1 MNNFRAT
8 NPEQCSKLGYKYNT
22 IHEKELTVYLTFKVL
37 VPHNL
42 TPILDELYQR
52 ASVCVNRMLEA
63 RAKSSSKYYKEIPC
77 VLAKS
82 LISKYQRNKKLK
94 QVKNLVLPVCG
105 DKGKQ
110 VKIESGGVRVPA
122 FFKKKVIPVTFPKP
136 IIGFIRQVEFF
147 KRNGVWYMSYSYNT
161 PKAIEYKPQGF
172 LGVDRNS
179 VGNVAT
185 IANALTGKVRKIGPD
200 TAGITKNFRNRRKNL
215 QKKGA
220 KNALKKIR
228 RKQSNRVKDINHKVS
243 RAVVDYAKSH
253 CLAIV
258 LEDLG
263 KISKKGK
270 AKRYVQKSQWSFY
283 QLETF
288 IKYKAD
294 LLGVPIYFVN
304 PAYTSQVCSRC
315 GSINKPNSKNYKC
328 SNCGHFDH
336 RDSNAAFNISA
347 KGYMLDEQTVG
358 HSASAV
364 PFIGDGLN
372 QSSEKAVQLE
382 SSGGV

>member
-1 MNNFRAT
+1 MQNFIA
-8 NPEQCSKLGYKYNT
+8 KLGRKYNMVD
-22 IHEKELTVYLTFKVL
+22 EKEFTMCLTFKV
-37 VPHNL
+37 VIPHNL
-42 TPILDELYQR
+42 TPILDELYQKT
-52 ASVCVNRMLEA
+52 SVCVNRMLED
-63 RAKSSSKYYKEIPC
+63 RTKSSSKYYKEIPC

-110 VKIESGGVRVPA
+110 VKIVEGGIRVPA
-122 FFKKKVIPVTFPKP
+122 FFKKSILPVKFPKP
-136 IIGFIRQVEFF
+136 ISGFIRQVEFF
-147 KRNGVWYMSYSYNT
+147 KRNGKWFMSYSYNI
-161 PKAIEYKPQGF
+161 PILQEQGVQGF

-179 VGNVAT
+179 VGNVVVCADVMS
-185 IANALTGKVRKIGPD
+185 GKVRKLGPD
-200 TAGITKNFRNRRKNL
+200 TSGITKNLRNRRKSL

-243 RAVVDYAKSH
+243 RSIVDYAKSH

-288 IKYKAD
+288 IKYKAA
-294 LLGVPIYFVN
+294 LLGIPIYFVN

-315 GSINKPNSKNYKC
+315 GSINKPNGKNYKC
-328 SNCGHFDH
+328 SCSHFDH

-347 KGYMLDEQTVG
+347 NGWFLYEQTVG
-358 HSASAV
+358 HSASTV
-364 PFIGDGLN
+364 RPIGGPLN
-372 QSSEKAVQLE
+372 QSSKKVVQLE
-382 SSGGV
+382 SSGGAR

>member
-1 MNNFRAT
+1 MENFIA
-8 NPEQCSKLGYKYNT
+8 KLGNKYNM
-22 IHEKELTVYLTFKVL
+22 IDEKELAVCLTAKV
-37 VPHNL
+37 VIPHNF
-42 TPILDELYQR
+42 TPILDELYQK
-52 ASVCVNRMLEA
+52 ASVCVNRMLED
-63 RAKSSSKYYKEIPC
+63 RTKFSSKYYKEIPC

-94 QVKNLVLPVCG
+94 QIKNLVLPVCG

-110 VKIESGGVRVPA
+110 VKIVEDGIRVPA
-122 FFKKKVIPVTFPKP
+122 FFKKSILPAKFPKP
-136 IIGFIRQVEFF
+136 IVGFIRQVEFF
-147 KRNGVWYMSYSYNT
+147 KRTGKWFMSYSYNT
-161 PKAIEYKPQGF
+161 PVLQEQEVQGF

-179 VGNVAT
+179 VENVVVCADVMS
-185 IANALTGKVRKIGPD
+185 GKVRKLGPD
-200 TAGITKNFRNRRKNL
+200 VSGITKNFRNRRKNL

-228 RKQSNRVKDINHKVS
+228 RKQSNRVRDINHKVS
-243 RAVVDYAKSH
+243 RSVVGYAKSH
-253 CLAIV
+253 RLAIV

-288 IKYKAD
+288 IKYKAS
-294 LLGVPIYFVN
+294 LLGVPIFFVN

-315 GSINKPNSKNYKC
+315 GSINKPNGKNYKC
-328 SNCGHFDH
+328 SCSHFDH

-347 KGYMLDEQTVG
+347 NGWFLYGQTVG
-358 HSASAV
+358 HSASIVRSIGV
-364 PFIGDGLN
+364 PLN

-382 SSGGV
+382 SSGGAR

>member
-1 MNNFRAT
+1 MQNFI
-8 NPEQCSKLGYKYNT
+8 SKLGNKYNMVN
-22 IHEKELTVYLTFKVL
+22 EKELAVCLTFKV
-37 VPHNL
+37 VIPHNL
-42 TPILDELYQR
+42 TPILDELYQK
-52 ASVCVNRMLEA
+52 ASVCVNRMLED
-63 RAKSSSKYYKEIPC
+63 RTKSSSKYYKEIPC

-94 QVKNLVLPVCG
+94 KVKNLVLPVCG

-110 VKIESGGVRVPA
+110 VKIVEGGIRVPA
-122 FFKKKVIPVTFPKP
+122 FFKKSILPVKFPKP
-136 IIGFIRQVEFF
+136 ISGFIRQVEFF
-147 KRNGVWYMSYSYNT
+147 KRNGKWFMSYSYNT
-161 PKAIEYKPQGF
+161 PALQEQEVQGF

-179 VGNVAT
+179 VENVVVCADVMS
-185 IANALTGKVRKIGPD
+185 GKVRKLGPD
-200 TAGITKNFRNRRKNL
+200 VSGITKNFRNRRKNL

-243 RAVVDYAKSH
+243 RSVVDYAKSH
-253 CLAIV
+253 RLAIV

-263 KISKKGK
+263 KISKKVK

-288 IKYKAD
+288 VKYKAS
-294 LLGVPIYFVN
+294 LLGIPIYFVN
-304 PAYTSQVCSRC
+304 PAYTSQLCSRC
-315 GSINKPNSKNYKC
+315 GSINKPNGKNYKC
-328 SNCGHFDH
+328 SCSHFDH

-347 KGYMLDEQTVG
+347 NGWFLYEQTVG

-364 PFIGDGLN
+364 RSIGGPLN
-372 QSSEKAVQLE
+372 QGSEKAVQLE
-382 SSGGV
+382 SSGGAR

>member
-1 MNNFRAT
+1 MNDNY
-8 NPEQCSKLGYKYNT
+8 QC
-22 IHEKELTVYLTFKVL
+22 LTFKVV

-42 TPILDELYQR
+42 TPILDELYQK
-52 ASVCVNRMLEA
+52 ASVCVNRMLED
-63 RAKSSSKYYKEIPC
+63 RTKSSSKYYKEIPC

-110 VKIESGGVRVPA
+110 VKIVEGGIRVPA
-122 FFKKKVIPVTFPKP
+122 FFKKSILPVVFPKP
-136 IIGFIRQVEFF
+136 ISGFIRQVEFF
-147 KRNGVWYMSYSYNT
+147 KRDGKWFMSYSYNT
-161 PKAIEYKPQGF
+161 PVLQEQEVQGF

-179 VGNVAT
+179 VGNVAVC
-185 IANALTGKVRKIGPD
+185 ADVMTGKVRKFGPD
-200 TAGITKNFRNRRKNL
+200 TSGITKNFRNRRKNL

-220 KNALKKIR
+220 KNALTKIR
-228 RKQSNRVKDINHKVS
+228 RKQSRRTKDINHKIS
-243 RAVVDYAKSH
+243 KSIVDFADKHRS
-253 CLAIV
+253 AIV

-288 IKYKAD
+288 IKYKAS
-294 LLGVPIYFVN
+294 LLGIPIFFVN

-315 GSINKPNSKNYKC
+315 GSTNKPNGKNYRC
-328 SNCGHFDH
+328 SCSHFDH

-347 KGYMLDEQTVG
+347 NGWFLYEQTVG
-358 HSASAV
+358 HSALAV
-364 PFIGDGLN
+364 GYIGDPLN
-372 QSSEKAVQLE
+372 QSSKKAVQLE
-382 SSGGV
+382 SSGGAR

>member
-1 MNNFRAT
+1 MLMEDFIA
-8 NPEQCSKLGYKYNT
+8 KLGHKYNMVD
-22 IHEKELTVYLTFKVL
+22 EKELKVCLTFKV
-37 VPHNL
+37 VIPHNL
-42 TPILDELYQR
+42 TPILDELYQK
-52 ASVCVNRMLEA
+52 ASVCVNRMLED
-63 RAKSSSKYYKEIPC
+63 RTKSSSKHYKEIPC

-110 VKIESGGVRVPA
+110 VKAVEGGIRIPA
-122 FFKKKVIPVTFPKP
+122 FFKKSILPVVFPKP
-136 IIGFIRQVEFF
+136 ISGFIRQIEFF
-147 KRNGVWYMSYSYNT
+147 KRDSKWFMSYSYNT
-161 PKAIEYKPQGF
+161 PVLPEQKVQGF

-179 VGNVAT
+179 VGNVA
-185 IANALTGKVRKIGPD
+185 ICADVMTGKVRKLGPD

-215 QKKGA
+215 QKKGS
-220 KNALKKIR
+220 KSALTKIR
-228 RKQSNRVKDINHKVS
+228 RKQSRKIRDVNHKVS
-243 RAVVDYAKSH
+243 RSIVDFADKHRS
-253 CLAIV
+253 AIV

-283 QLETF
+283 RLETF
-288 IKYKAD
+288 IKYKAS
-294 LLGVPIYFVN
+294 LLGIPVFFVN

-315 GSINKPNSKNYKC
+315 GSINKPNGKNYRC
-328 SNCGHFDH
+328 SCSHFDH

-347 KGYMLDEQTVG
+347 NGWFLYEQTVG

-364 PFIGDGLN
+364 GYIGDPLN
-372 QSSEKAVQLE
+372 QSSEKVVQLE
-382 SSGGV
+382 SSGGAR

>member
-1 MNNFRAT
+1 MEDFIA
-8 NPEQCSKLGYKYNT
+8 KLGNKYNM
-22 IHEKELTVYLTFKVL
+22 IDEKELTVCLTAKVAI
-37 VPHNL
+37 PHNL
-42 TPILDELYQR
+42 TPILDELYQK
-52 ASVCVNRMLEA
+52 ASICVNRMLED
-63 RAKSSSKYYKEIPC
+63 RTKSSSKYYKEIPC

-94 QVKNLVLPVCG
+94 QVKNLVLPICG

-110 VKIESGGVRVPA
+110 VKIVEGGIRVPA
-122 FFKKKVIPVTFPKP
+122 FFKKSILPVVFPKL
-136 IIGFIRQVEFF
+136 ISGFIRQVEFF
-147 KRNGVWYMSYSYNT
+147 KRNGKWFMSYSYNT
-161 PKAIEYKPQGF
+161 PVLQEQEIQGF

-179 VGNVAT
+179 VENVVVCADVMS
-185 IANALTGKVRKIGPD
+185 GKVRKLGPD
-200 TAGITKNFRNRRKNL
+200 VSGITKNFRNRRKNL

-243 RAVVDYAKSH
+243 RSVVDYAKSH
-253 CLAIV
+253 RLAIV

-288 IKYKAD
+288 VKYKAS
-294 LLGVPIYFVN
+294 LLGVPVYFVN

-315 GSINKPNSKNYKC
+315 GSINKPNGKNYKC
-328 SNCGHFDH
+328 SCSHFDH

-347 KGYMLDEQTVG
+347 KGWFLYEQTVG

-364 PFIGDGLN
+364 RSIGGPLN

-382 SSGGV
+382 SSGGAR

>member
-1 MNNFRAT
+1 MNKN
-8 NPEQCSKLGYKYNT
+8 QC
-22 IHEKELTVYLTFKVL
+22 LTFKVV

-42 TPILDELYQR
+42 TPILDELYQK
-52 ASVCVNRMLEA
+52 ASVCVNRMLED
-63 RAKSSSKYYKEIPC
+63 RTKSSSKYYKEIPC

-94 QVKNLVLPVCG
+94 QVKNIVLPVCG

-110 VKIESGGVRVPA
+110 VKIVEGGIRVPA
-122 FFKKKVIPVTFPKP
+122 FFKKSVLPVSFPKP
-136 IIGFIRQVEFF
+136 VSGFIRQVEFF
-147 KRNGVWYMSYSYNT
+147 KRDGKWFMSYSYNT
-161 PKAIEYKPQGF
+161 PVLPEQKVQGF
-172 LGVDRNS
+172 IGVDRNS
-179 VGNVAT
+179 VGNVAVC
-185 IANALTGKVRKIGPD
+185 ADVMTGKVRKFGPD

-220 KNALKKIR
+220 KNALTTIR
-228 RKQSNRVKDINHKVS
+228 RKQSRRTKDINHKIS
-243 RAVVDYAKSH
+243 KSIVNFADKH
-253 CLAIV
+253 RSAIV

-288 IKYKAD
+288 IKYKAA
-294 LLGVPIYFVN
+294 LLGIPIFFVN

-315 GSINKPNSKNYKC
+315 GSINKPNGKNYKC
-328 SNCGHFDH
+328 SCGNLTH
-336 RDSNAAFNISA
+336 RDVNAAFNISA
-347 KGYMLDEQTVG
+347 NAWFLDEQTAEQNAYVVG
-358 HSASAV
+358 R
-364 PFIGDGLN
+364 IGDPLN

-382 SSGGV
+382 SSGGAR